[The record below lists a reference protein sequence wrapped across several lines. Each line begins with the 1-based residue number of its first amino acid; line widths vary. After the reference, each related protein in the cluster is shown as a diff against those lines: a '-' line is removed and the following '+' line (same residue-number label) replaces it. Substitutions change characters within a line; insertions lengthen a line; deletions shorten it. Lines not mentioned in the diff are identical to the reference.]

1 MVFSS
6 MVFIFG
12 FLPITLIGT
21 FIFQRC
27 NKIQNTFLLLMS
39 LLFYAWGEPKYVLL
53 MMLSIALN
61 WCLALGIDADGR
73 KKWQRNILLIIAIV
87 FNVGSLFVFKYL
99 TWGIAIVNS
108 TFGCSVPYRD
118 IALPIGISFY
128 TFQALSYVIDVWRQD
143 VQAKKDMIGVGLYI
157 SLFPQLVAG
166 PIVRYGD
173 IEKQLSYRKISLE
186 GFSDGITRFMCGFT
200 KKVLLADNVAVIADK
215 AFAMNKANELG
226 GAFAW
231 LGAVAYTFQIFF
243 DFSGYSDM
251 AIGLGKML
259 GFSLPENFNF
269 PYKAHSIRDFW
280 RRWHISLSS
289 WFRDYVYIPLG
300 GNRKGNRRTY
310 VNLAIVWLLTGIW
323 HGANITFV
331 LWGAIYGLL
340 IIFER
345 MINIEEKVKNN
356 RVVGVGYRIF
366 TCVCI
371 IILWVLFRAENINQ
385 ACLYIARMFDW
396 SKWLDNISLVLL
408 YISEYK
414 WELTACVVC
423 SLVKWPN
430 KFQQQSSILETIKML
445 LLYMF
450 FIISISYLVKGTYSP
465 FIYFNF

>member
-6 MVFIFG
+6 LIFIFG
-12 FLPITLIGT
+12 FLPITLIGE
-21 FIFQRC
+21 FVFKRY
-27 NKIQNTFLLLMS
+27 NKIQNMFLFLMS

-53 MMLSIALN
+53 MLLSIALN
-61 WCLALGIDADGR
+61 WCLALSIDTDGR
-73 KKWQRNILLIIAIV
+73 KKWQRNVLLIIAVI
-87 FNVGSLFVFKYL
+87 FNVGCLFVFKYL
-99 TWGIAIVNS
+99 IWGISIVNS
-108 TFGCSVPYRD
+108 TFGLSVPYRD

-128 TFQALSYVIDVWRQD
+128 TFQALSYVIDVWKQD
-143 VQAKKDMIGVGLYI
+143 VRAKKDIISVGLYI

-173 IEKQLSYRKISLE
+173 IEKQLSYRKLSLE
-186 GFSDGITRFMCGFT
+186 GFSDGITRFMYGFT

-331 LWGAIYGLL
+331 LWGAIYGLI

-371 IILWVLFRAENINQ
+371 IILWVLFRAENISQ

-408 YISEYK
+408 YIGEYK
-414 WELTACVVC
+414 WELIACVVC
-423 SLVKWPN
+423 SLVKYPN
-430 KFQQQSSILETIKML
+430 KFKQQSSVLETIKMV